1 MNDSLKW
8 FQTLQWLPECGY
20 GDDVIAQYKVLSAA
34 LGDHFNQ
41 MYDNW
46 LCALGT
52 KDMTPRL
59 DIPLMIRSTYK
70 PGMIEV
76 NFDKVLYRHLYEA
89 DYWSRLGKDIPE
101 NLINV
106 FEQRERLHNLR
117 ETVLLVVKD
126 YNRIVAALSPEE
138 RNLFKERIKL
148 LDRKVYP
155 G

>member
-1 MNDSLKW
+1 LLQN
-8 FQTLQWLPECGY
+8 LQWLPDCGY
-20 GDDVIAQYKVLSAA
+20 GDDVIAQYKVLSASLA
-34 LGDHFNQ
+34 DFSNQ
-41 MYDNW
+41 MYESW
-46 LCALGT
+46 LQALGT

-59 DIPLMIRSTYK
+59 EIPLMIRSTYK

-76 NFDKVLYRHLYEA
+76 NFDKVLYRHITEA
-89 DYWSRLGKDIPE
+89 GIWSRMDREIPE
-101 NLINV
+101 NLKDV
-106 FEQRERLHNLR
+106 FDQRERLHNLR